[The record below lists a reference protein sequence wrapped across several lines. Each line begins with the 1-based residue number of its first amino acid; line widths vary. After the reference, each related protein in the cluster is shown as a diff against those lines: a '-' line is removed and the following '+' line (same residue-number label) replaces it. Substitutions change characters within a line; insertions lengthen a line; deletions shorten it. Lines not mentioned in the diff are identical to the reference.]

1 MEKTQIITIVSAI
14 IVGIVS
20 ALSKS
25 IFDKI
30 LSKYD
35 PDVKSITSGIKKF
48 FNFIFSYVLPI
59 TALIL
64 LYLKYDKID
73 KILILSTAFLFS
85 VLVFNV
91 LFSILKSII
100 EILKLTS
107 DKELFENIS
116 SAIKANYEISL
127 GHNKVIKGLVKS
139 QKKHSN
145 VTEGLLNI
153 VEKTASENEKPNH

>member
-20 ALSKS
+20 AFSKS
-25 IFDKI
+25 MFDKI

-59 TALIL
+59 IALIL

-107 DKELFENIS
+107 DKELFENIV
-116 SAIKANYEISL
+116 SAIKANYEISTEQ
-127 GHNKVIKGLVKS
+127 NEVIKGLVKDHQS
-139 QKKHSN
+139 HLKITDS
-145 VTEGLLNI
+145 LLTI
-153 VEKTASENEKPNH
+153 SEKTSAETKKPNH